1 MDQLLKGWQMPDGV
15 IDLFIQNSIEPEHL
29 GSLTDDNLK
38 ELCPLMGV
46 RIKLK
51 KKISEF
57 LDSLVSRMYINCV
70 FYFQATTDTAT
81 SASSN
86 TDYDFSSVPEQVP
99 DLDISLSDILIAPQ
113 FQNFDLKTLLETS
126 PCGKSILQFYNTNG
140 CLDTKRRNRLTDI
153 IIRHLFTFIVNKRL
167 TYDDYTVLSGKIITL
182 FPKESAATYFTRPI
196 KKSDS
201 FIGKSVPAKGKLI
214 DRVRNLL
221 FQSGER
227 KRKCSTNNTENI
239 EIKRKRIINE
249 AQISSITE
257 VNPEHVTWLQ
267 QNQHPWEEVVEKWR
281 ATASFRHEKEY
292 DNVAHFIQEWSILN
306 NPKAVQLIDEDFNIL
321 FPGRQDCFRQNWQ
334 PFCKKIFQ
342 LKASEIKSDDYKEDL
357 LSSLNC
363 LSIDEEKIPTELA
376 LLVHTVPPKG
386 RTCKKRK
393 FSVRECLESIMIIV
407 ENPGDITKTV
417 AEKKEE
423 AHKQREP
430 VQPYII
436 LLGSLQNIHHLYVVI
451 DDIKY
456 IFNSA
461 LHAFDTLFKSFQV
474 FNAKYNK
481 ASDHIMLIIQ
491 RCIYK
496 ITTKYDNPV
505 PYISDILDLEF

>member
-57 LDSLVSRMYINCV
+57 LDSLVSRIYINCV

-227 KRKCSTNNTENI
+227 KRKI
-239 EIKRKRIINE
+239 IHGKRLLKNGER
-249 AQISSITE
+249 Q
-257 VNPEHVTWLQ
+257 
-267 QNQHPWEEVVEKWR
+267 
-281 ATASFRHEKEY
+281 ASFRHEKEY

-423 AHKQREP
+423 AHKLREP

-436 LLGSLQNIHHLYVVI
+436 LLGSLQKYSPFICCHRRYKVHLQ
-451 DDIKY
+451 
-456 IFNSA
+456 
-461 LHAFDTLFKSFQV
+461 L
-474 FNAKYNK
+474 
-481 ASDHIMLIIQ
+481 
-491 RCIYK
+491 CIAR
-496 ITTKYDNPV
+496 
-505 PYISDILDLEF
+505 F

>member
-51 KKISEF
+51 KKNIRISRF
-57 LDSLVSRMYINCV
+57 
-70 FYFQATTDTAT
+70 TDTAT

-126 PCGKSILQFYNTNG
+126 PL
-140 CLDTKRRNRLTDI
+140 R
-153 IIRHLFTFIVNKRL
+153 RL

-407 ENPGDITKTV
+407 E
-417 AEKKEE
+417 
-423 AHKQREP
+423 
-430 VQPYII
+430 
-436 LLGSLQNIHHLYVVI
+436 
-451 DDIKY
+451 
-456 IFNSA
+456 
-461 LHAFDTLFKSFQV
+461 
-474 FNAKYNK
+474 
-481 ASDHIMLIIQ
+481 
-491 RCIYK
+491 
-496 ITTKYDNPV
+496 
-505 PYISDILDLEF
+505 

>member
-201 FIGKSVPAKGKLI
+201 FIGKSVPAKG
-214 DRVRNLL
+214 
-221 FQSGER
+221 
-227 KRKCSTNNTENI
+227 
-239 EIKRKRIINE
+239 
-249 AQISSITE
+249 SITE

-423 AHKQREP
+423 AHKLREP